1 MFLAVKNLK
10 PLAAAAT
17 LSIALTGCASQSGE
31 SASPSSSSGDNVVTL
46 LAYDSFPTKDIAPGF
61 EEATGYKLNV
71 LDGADGAELTNKLVV
86 TKDNPLADVALG
98 MDNNVALT
106 AYQADVFDAPKAE
119 IPAGVEEYN
128 LKDAPNLVP
137 FDHSQYCLNYDAGW
151 FENKGLNA
159 PTQLSDLVKPQYKD
173 LLVVEDPR
181 KSTPGMGFL
190 TATMA
195 ANKDG
200 GDQAW
205 VDYWTKLK
213 ENGVE
218 VSAGWTE
225 AFAEFTVNEGGTKP
239 IMAGYSSSAAY
250 PSGEDAN
257 KNPIFNIRNID
268 ASCYDAVEYMG
279 MLKGAKNPAGA
290 KALIEYLLGSEVQ
303 STVAAVNYMYPVNP
317 KAELPEDLATH
328 APQVEGTGSLDAKT
342 VADNRTNWLKTW
354 ADTMGV

>member
-10 PLAAAAT
+10 PFAVAAAFS
-17 LSIALTGCASQSGE
+17 LALTGCASQAGD
-31 SASPSSSSGDNVVTL
+31 SSSSSNSSGDKVVTL

-106 AYQADVFDAPKAE
+106 AYQADVFESSDAK
-119 IPAGVEEYN
+119 IPEGVADYN
-128 LKDAPNLVP
+128 LSDAPNLVP

-151 FENKGLNA
+151 FENNGLTV
-159 PTQLSDLVKPQYKD
+159 PEQLSDLIKPEYKN

-190 TATMA
+190 TATIA
-195 ANKDG
+195 ANKDA
-200 GDQAW
+200 GDKAW

-213 ENGVE
+213 DNGVE
-218 VSAGWTE
+218 ITAGWTE
-225 AFAEFTVNEGGTKP
+225 AFAKFTVNEGGDKP

-257 KNPIFNIRNID
+257 QKPIFNIRNIES
-268 ASCYDAVEYMG
+268 SCYDVVEYMG

-290 KALIEYLLGSEVQ
+290 KALIEYLLGADAQ
-303 STVAAVNYMYPVNP
+303 AKVAEANYMYPVNP
-317 KAELPEDLATH
+317 KAELPEDLATY
-328 APQVEGTGSLDAKT
+328 APQVKGTGSLDAKM
-342 VADNRTNWLKTW
+342 VADNRTTWLKNW